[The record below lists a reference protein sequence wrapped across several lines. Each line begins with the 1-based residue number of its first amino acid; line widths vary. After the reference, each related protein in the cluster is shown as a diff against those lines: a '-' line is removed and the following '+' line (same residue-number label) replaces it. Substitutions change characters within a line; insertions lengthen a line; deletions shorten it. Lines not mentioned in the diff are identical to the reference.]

1 MSKKNSVGKKPYVK
15 GQDTKRI
22 TCSRGRKLED
32 LLQKLEQA
40 KLDGDKIRVKM
51 FQDMVDF
58 IKKRD
63 GIK

>member
-1 MSKKNSVGKKPYVK
+1 MSKKSSVGKKPYVK

-22 TCSRGRKLED
+22 PCSRGRKLED

-40 KLDGDKIRVKM
+40 KLDGDRIRVKM